1 MFKIK
6 YCGSWNYKPQA
17 ESLSA
22 DMNNAGLRTI
32 FEEGDKGQFE
42 LFKYG
47 KGAKYNSFIKAG
59 HGNFITLN
67 QVERRLAGMD

>member
-17 ESLSA
+17 ESLSV

-42 LFKYG
+42 IFKYG
-47 KGAKYNSFIKAG
+47 KGANFNSFIKAG
-59 HGNFITLN
+59 HGTFITLS
-67 QVERRLAGMD
+67 QVERKLAGMD